1 MAIPG
6 GKPCPVLPRVPP
18 VQWTAWWLSPWGEGT
33 GEVSPSPQ
41 AGTLTFLFKTPGPRP
56 PEGGQYVGYPG
67 KAVSRDATPRIV

>member
-18 VQWTAWWLSPWGEGT
+18 VQWTVVAIAMGGGDRGGLPL
-33 GEVSPSPQ
+33 P
-41 AGTLTFLFKTPGPRP
+41 AGGYPYVPLQNPRP
-56 PEGGQYVGYPG
+56 PAPGGGQYVGYPG